1 MSDPSPKPDQFV
13 ERISA
18 ALRRPEQLDDTF
30 EDRLVAALR
39 PESASADHQSS
50 DARAAQSWWRRPL
63 TLRVTPLAGLA
74 AAASCAA
81 IISLATLGA
90 VRAIRTPAAVV
101 ASMAPDTVHVVRF
114 VYVDRNAH
122 SVALVGDFNSWKPDQ
137 SSLAVP
143 GENGAWTISIPLT
156 PGRHEYAFIVDGQRW
171 TPDPFAPHSIDEF
184 DTRSSVINVGG

>member
-1 MSDPSPKPDQFV
+1 MSDQSPKPDSFV

-18 ALRRPEQLDDTF
+18 VLRQPERLDATF

-39 PESASADHQSS
+39 AESASHSEN
-50 DARAAQSWWRRPL
+50 AASIAEQSWWRRPF
-63 TLRVTPLAGLA
+63 TLRVTPLVGLA

-90 VRAIRTPAAVV
+90 VRATRTPAPAL
-101 ASMAPDTVHVVRF
+101 ARTSAETVHVVRF
-114 VYVDRNAH
+114 VYVDRNAR
-122 SVALVGDFNSWKPDQ
+122 SVALVGDFNAWKPDQ

-143 GENGAWTISIPLT
+143 GENGAWMISIALT
-156 PGRHEYAFIVDGQRW
+156 PGRHEYAFIVDGERW
-171 TPDPFAPHSIDEF
+171 TPDPFAPNAIDEF